1 MDNKLKF
8 QGCKL
13 TFDLK
18 AQSPHIHFQ
27 SKELGSTLRGSEL
40 KPKLDAF
47 LCRKLGKEKSEALD
61 YKVQINCKEQP
72 VPVEIGILPNKN
84 KGIQESY
91 SIFFGNTGR
100 KQKHEK
106 ELEGVWSDPTF
117 SIICFN
123 DQLKTLIE
131 DHITE
136 FFFTHNFGMMQGKG
150 FGSYIP
156 AGTEGTPKATVQ
168 DWLAENYNTKKC
180 WNIELKSIEADR
192 NQRCNT
198 QSSMIKFFY
207 GILKSGKNF
216 GGYERSFL
224 FEYMHKNSIKV
235 RDTSNIIESIDN
247 EKAWMKQKGIAPAY
261 SQNVANNDKH
271 DRRDKNSR
279 YVRALLGLSGTQSWL
294 EGKNEEGRP
303 KRVNI
308 SIKDP
313 KNKNKIE
320 RISSPVLFKI
330 VGNDVYFII
339 RKIPDEVYNH
349 EFEFEGI
356 GKADT
361 LKTPLKDQFT
371 NGAFD
376 VEAFISEYITYFN
389 KKYDS
394 VKMEEILYKFNKIT
408 EWRCNS

>member
-1 MDNKLKF
+1 MNNRLKF

-27 SKELGSTLRGSEL
+27 SKELGATVRGSEL

-47 LCRKLGKEKSEALD
+47 LYRKLGKEKSEALD

-72 VPVEIGILPNKN
+72 VPIKIGILPSRN

-100 KQKHEK
+100 SEK
-106 ELEGVWSDPTF
+106 LQGLWSDPTI

-123 DQLKTLIE
+123 DQLKELIE
-131 DHITE
+131 NHITE

-156 AGTEGTPKATVQ
+156 AGMEKIPKNTIQ
-168 DWLAENYNTKKC
+168 GWLAENYNTKKC
-180 WNIELKSIEADR
+180 WNFALMANMPDR
-192 NQRCNT
+192 NLRCNV
-198 QSSMIKFFY
+198 QFLMIKLFY

-224 FEYMHKNSIKV
+224 FEYLHKNSSKA
-235 RDTSNIIESIDN
+235 RDTSNIIASIDN

-261 SQNVANNDKH
+261 SKNNNNDDKH

-279 YVRALLGLSGTQSWL
+279 YVRALLGLSGTQSWAS
-294 EGKNEEGRP
+294 ERGR
-303 KRVNI
+303 VSI

-313 KNKNKIE
+313 KNKIE
-320 RISSPVLFKI
+320 RISSPVFFKI

-339 RKIPDEVYNH
+339 NKIPEEVYNQ
-349 EFEFEGI
+349 EFKFEGS
-356 GKADT
+356 GKAGI
-361 LKTPLKDQFT
+361 LKTPSKDQFK

-376 VEAFISEYITYFN
+376 VETFMSEYINYFN

-394 VKMEEILYKFNKIT
+394 VKMEDTLYRFSKIQSGGVS
-408 EWRCNS
+408 RG